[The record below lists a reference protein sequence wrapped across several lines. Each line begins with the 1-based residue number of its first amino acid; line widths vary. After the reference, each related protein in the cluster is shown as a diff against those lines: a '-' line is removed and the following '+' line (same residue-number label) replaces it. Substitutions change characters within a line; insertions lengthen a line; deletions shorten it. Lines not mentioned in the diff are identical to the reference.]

1 MHKDFLKFIDA
12 HYYLII
18 VAYFLNY
25 LELKKV
31 KLYIIKV

>member
-18 VAYFLNY
+18 VAYFSNY

-31 KLYIIKV
+31 KLYVIKV